1 MTLTLPLALPLIV
14 VVLDPLMLQR
24 CHGPRLSHR
33 RIRDQREY
41 LSILLILDVQ
51 ESLRVNVSKVLF
63 GRWPGLNVSK
73 VLFWRWAGSV
83 GPSQCLTF
91 LPLPLV
97 LPLPLLHHPIAPLL
111 PCFVPSLSAPSLLS
125 LLVCLFLV
133 GPVYAWAPLEQIA
146 RWRPYSVVSARRQM
160 APPPLVEEA
169 LLGVP
174 LDDQWSCRVSM
185 RGPESDDEKE

>member
-1 MTLTLPLALPLIV
+1 
-14 VVLDPLMLQR
+14 MLQR

-33 RIRDQREY
+33 RIRCQREF
-41 LSILLILDVQ
+41 LSKVLILDQEQ

-97 LPLPLLHHPIAPLL
+97 LPLPLLHHPIAPFL
-111 PCFVPSLSAPSLLS
+111 PCFVPFLSAPSLLS

-133 GPVYAWAPLEQIA
+133 GPVDAWAPLEQIA
-146 RWRPYSVVSARRQM
+146 RWRPYSVVSSRRQM